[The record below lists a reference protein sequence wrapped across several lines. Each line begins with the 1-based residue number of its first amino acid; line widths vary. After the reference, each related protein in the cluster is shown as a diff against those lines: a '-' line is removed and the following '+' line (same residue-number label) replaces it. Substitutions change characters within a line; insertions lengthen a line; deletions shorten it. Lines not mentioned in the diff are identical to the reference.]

1 VACRTPRQ
9 KRELLRVVRTPGG
22 AIVLDATGRAPG
34 RGAYVCAAVTRQDA
48 AIAKGA
54 LRRALAVPIPARLFD
69 PWRVAAAAVPVIQNQ
84 DDQEG
89 GA

>member
-1 VACRTPRQ
+1 M
-9 KRELLRVVRTPGG
+9 VRTPGG

-34 RGAYVCAAVTRQDA
+34 RGAYVCADA
-48 AIAKGA
+48 ACQEAAMTKGA
-54 LRRALAVPIPARLFD
+54 LRRALAVPIPAGLFD
-69 PWRVAAAAVPVIQNQ
+69 PRRVVGAAAPLMQNQ

>member
-22 AIVLDATGRAPG
+22 TVVLDATGRAPG
-34 RGAYVCAAVTRQDA
+34 RGAYVCDDRACQDA
-48 AIAKGA
+48 AMTKGA
-54 LRRALAVPIPARLFD
+54 LRRALSIPMPAGLFD
-69 PWRVAAAAVPVIQNQ
+69 PLRAAGPASPLMQNP
-84 DDQEG
+84 DDREG

>member
-22 AIVLDATGRAPG
+22 AIVLDASGRAPG
-34 RGAYVCAAVTRQDA
+34 RGAYVCASDACQDA
-48 AIAKGA
+48 AMAKGA
-54 LRRALAVPIPARLFD
+54 LRRALAVPIPAGLFD
-69 PWRVAAAAVPVIQNQ
+69 PLRAVATAVPMIQSK

>member
-9 KRELLRVVRTPGG
+9 KRDLLRVVRTPGG

-34 RGAYVCAAVTRQDA
+34 RGAYVCADA
-48 AIAKGA
+48 ACQEAAMTKGA
-54 LRRALAVPIPARLFD
+54 LRRALAVPIPAELFD
-69 PWRVAAAAVPVIQNQ
+69 PPRVVGAAEPLMQNQ

>member
-22 AIVLDATGRAPG
+22 AIVLDASGRAPG
-34 RGAYVCAAVTRQDA
+34 RGAYVCAADACQDA
-48 AIAKGA
+48 ALAKGA
-54 LRRALAVPIPARLFD
+54 LRRALAVPIPAGLFD
-69 PWRVAAAAVPVIQNQ
+69 PVRAAATAVPMIQNQ
-84 DDQEG
+84 DDRRG

>member
-9 KRELLRVVRTPGG
+9 KRDLLRVVRTPGG

-34 RGAYVCAAVTRQDA
+34 RGAYVCADQACQDA
-48 AIAKGA
+48 AMTKGA
-54 LRRALAVPIPARLFD
+54 LRRALAVPIPAGLFD
-69 PWRVAAAAVPVIQNQ
+69 LSRVAAAAVPLTQNQ

>member
-22 AIVLDATGRAPG
+22 AIVLDVSGRAPG
-34 RGAYVCAAVTRQDA
+34 RGAYVCAADACQDA
-48 AIAKGA
+48 ALAKGA
-54 LRRALAVPIPARLFD
+54 LRRALAVPIPAGLFD
-69 PWRVAAAAVPVIQNQ
+69 PVRAAATAVPLIQNQ
-84 DDQEG
+84 DDRKG